1 MGEAVSDDS
10 SGVPLESTY
19 VVSGEVSAQTITR
32 SLQAL
37 LPTRHRAI
45 GRQRFTLLDTVDG
58 RVCRAG
64 GRLTHSAVGGQS
76 VFSWKASGRG
86 SELAVRLPQP
96 ASFAW
101 DFPDGALYRALAS
114 VVGPR
119 RLLPQAEA
127 EECGS
132 ILDVLDDRGKTVA
145 RVCIEF
151 GQARLPTPR
160 ASWQPLPTIVT
171 LSGLRGYSAHYERL
185 VPVVQ
190 SRPGIRACPEGSQSV
205 IRRHIGAP
213 EPHDVS
219 ALRLDLASGVQAD
232 AGARQIHLALLEI
245 MLSNQSGLQA
255 NLDSEF
261 LHDFRVAVRRT
272 RSLLGQI
279 KQVFGEDAV
288 NHFSSEFSW
297 LGKLTGPPRDLDVLM
312 LTLRERR
319 RQIPFEGFEA
329 VIAFLEQKRREEHVR
344 LVEALTGERFKRLT
358 SEWQAFLQQ
367 PASQPPSAPNARRPL
382 ADVVFERAWRLSRKI
397 GRLAAGLD
405 EATAAEAVHDLRV
418 RAKKLRYLVDVTPG
432 SGEDANLKRVLVA
445 LKALQRVLGDFNDAH
460 VQEQRLIECR
470 AAIAATA
477 PADSSLGAIE
487 RLTAQARDRRERLRR
502 DVVAEAR
509 RFRRRSVRSACRG
522 AFRRTRRTA
531 PGT

>member
-1 MGEAVSDDS
+1 VNDDS

-19 VVSGEVSAQTITR
+19 VVSGEVSAHTITR

-37 LPTRHRAI
+37 LSTRHRAI

-64 GRLTHSAVGGQS
+64 ARLTYSAVGGQS
-76 VFSWKASGRG
+76 IFSWKAGG
-86 SELAVRLPQP
+86 KDSELAVRLPQP
-96 ASFAW
+96 PSFAW
-101 DFPDGALYRALAS
+101 DFPESALYRALAP

-171 LSGLRGYSAHYERL
+171 LSGLRGYGAHYERL
-185 VPVVQ
+185 VPVVE

-205 IRRHIGAP
+205 IRGQIGAP

-219 ALRLDLASGVQAD
+219 ALRLDIASGVRAD
-232 AGARQIHLALLEI
+232 TGTRQIHLALLEI

-279 KQVFGEDAV
+279 KQVFGEDV
-288 NHFSSEFSW
+288 VSHFSNEFSW

-312 LTLRERR
+312 LTLRERG
-319 RQIPFEGFEA
+319 RQIPFEGVEA

-344 LVEALTGERFKRLT
+344 LVEALTGDRFKRLT
-358 SEWQAFLQQ
+358 SEWKAFLQQ
-367 PASQPPSAPNARRPL
+367 SSQLASAPNARRPL

-397 GRLAAGLD
+397 GRLAESLD

-432 SGEDANLKRVLVA
+432 SSEDADLKRVLVA

-470 AAIAATA
+470 AAMAATA
-477 PADSSLGAIE
+477 AATSSLSAIE
-487 RLTAQARDRRERLRR
+487 RLAEQARGRCERLRR

-509 RFRRRSVRSACRG
+509 RFRRRSVRSACRC
-522 AFRRTRRTA
+522 AFRRTRSTA
-531 PGT
+531 PGA